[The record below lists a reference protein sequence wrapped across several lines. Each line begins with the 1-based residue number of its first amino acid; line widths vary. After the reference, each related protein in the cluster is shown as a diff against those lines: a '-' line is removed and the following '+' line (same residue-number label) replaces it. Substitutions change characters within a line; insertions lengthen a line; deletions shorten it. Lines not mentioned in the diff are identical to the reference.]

1 MLSHMRS
8 LFLYIYIYLYIFFCV
23 CVFLRYY
30 VFLLLVELGY
40 PVTVETPCPVWITTY
55 FLFKGSMIFW
65 CFAIGSHLA
74 VCSLFLSY
82 LFFSPTFIR
91 ILRILRIIFF
101 LFLFFLI
108 CGSFTAFPR
117 FRFQGGF

>member
-1 MLSHMRS
+1 MQKVNTNITKGLCFYVVLVHVSYH
-8 LFLYIYIYLYIFFCV
+8 L
-23 CVFLRYY
+23 VFVD